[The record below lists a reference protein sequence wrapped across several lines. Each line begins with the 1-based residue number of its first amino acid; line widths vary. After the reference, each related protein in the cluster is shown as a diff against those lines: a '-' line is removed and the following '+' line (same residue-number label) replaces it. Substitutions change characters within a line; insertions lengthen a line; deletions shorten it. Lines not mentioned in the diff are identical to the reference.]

1 MINFT
6 NAARDSDDFEFDN
19 LNPYK
24 MKKYPLVN
32 EDQKENLTA
41 TIQKKENIINNS
53 VLLNQG
59 KILLTGLAMKK
70 YGWLFY
76 QPILLVLKDN
86 KQLIYYDPETNK
98 LKVLKFSFKIFA

>member
-1 MINFT
+1 M
-6 NAARDSDDFEFDN
+6 
-19 LNPYK
+19 NPYK
-24 MKKYPLVN
+24 IKKHPIVT
-32 EDQKENLTA
+32 DDSQKENPNAITHK
-41 TIQKKENIINNS
+41 TETMINNS

-59 KILLTGLAMKK
+59 KVLLTGLAMKK

-98 LKVLKFSFKIFA
+98 LKVLTID